1 MARNPYSEWLAK
13 KTKEEKSSKQKE
25 SQQKSTSVRN
35 PYTDWLSRKQSEQK
49 SQEIGVKEYDEP
61 FTAQIDAYLAN
72 RNAQQIKNN
81 AAQARKNQ
89 KIYDDGYS
97 APGESFNRLKEDRQK
112 RMSDRIG
119 KKIEAKRESES
130 SKSGFTTSSGDYVP
144 YNTRILNSQPDFEE
158 MVKQGKEKENL
169 FSGDVTYG
177 PLDYFN
183 KDRREIMRAANT
195 NFTYMTEQEK
205 ELYYYLNGKYG
216 ASEAADYVESI
227 NKELNARSA
236 GKVAEETKKLGQA
249 NPALGL
255 AADAAF
261 HIVGSGAYPR
271 MLAGQAYNA
280 LTGRYKEID
289 PNDPRYFG
297 TTIMNEGLQEG
308 INENETLKKI
318 IPNEGARNFAT
329 GTATSIA
336 ENIARLPFGSL
347 GLGMA
352 AASAGASGTR
362 DVLQRG
368 GTAGQALSLGVLNA
382 AAEAFFEKFSLENL
396 QALKTSPGKGVK
408 TFLRNLGKQAVVEGS
423 EEIATE
429 IANTMTD
436 QAIMGELSTYQV
448 AYQNYI
454 QQGMTEEQAKK
465 QAFIDFLGNVGLAG
479 LGGAVSGG
487 LMGGAGQAIGRIQEN
502 YALDQ
507 YGSTIDQ
514 DYREY
519 ASSLDPNREN
529 YAAEADYQEA
539 MSLRSLAEEYA
550 DRQGRGEFIR
560 NRDKAEYD
568 IRLNRLRESMAA
580 NAGEAQQVGQ
590 EAEEGPEWRPEEA
603 QERPYEAQAQRNTLT
618 QENAQETAQDEPDAV
633 RMWSREFESN
643 GQKAFESNYDGETDL
658 PTYYRAFG
666 RVYNAGRYGFDLT
679 ADQRAEAAVVLSQEA
694 FDAALKAGY
703 QDLNANRGYDVA
715 TGRPFGAVQGQPKN
729 GGIGSVS
736 VSATQAQRKVASHVG
751 KLTGLTIDLVDSLET
766 EGATGS
772 YQPGRIT
779 IDINSQDFNASMA
792 HELTHFIKE
801 QAPSG
806 YEVFEKHVVKAMT
819 NATGMDLESSLQHVI
834 NRYRDAGKN
843 LNRAQAMEEL
853 VADSTQR
860 FMNDPEFIEQV
871 IKDDRSLGQK
881 IIDFFT
887 DVIDAL
893 KELIQTGSTRA
904 SARALEEQVEIYER
918 ARDNWY
924 AILEEASE
932 NYKSGQEVAGEEKNR
947 IEHPDQV
954 ADERIEQNFET
965 VRKMEPVVN
974 LKGDEFG
981 KGERSLKDRVIE
993 FYEQIGKVH
1002 NETVGDIYLTK
1013 DSVKDDLAHGVG
1025 RVKAI
1030 TFAAVPDIL
1039 QKGKVLKYSKNWK
1052 NRGYDSVIIG
1062 APIHIAEGNNAGD
1075 YYGLAVVK
1083 VMEDNRMYLHEVFT
1097 AKMGDVTPI
1106 KTPDFQGSN
1115 TRSDAYDLPSIYS
1128 IFGKLLNVNEGQ
1140 ADNVKFQLKEPVE
1153 ETKDLIAVHNLNADK
1168 LMKMLQYEGIP
1179 MPSIAVT
1186 KADMGHEDF
1195 GDISLIFRKDTIDPK
1210 NRKNK
1215 VYGADAWT
1223 ATFPTIEY
1231 ELDDNRANLISAKI
1245 DQLVQGKVPSR
1256 YSQMA
1261 QSFVRNLKSN
1271 INSYGGED
1279 GLIEQAMENT
1289 GMQAVYLAS
1298 QGETIQEKT
1307 KEIRTELLQ
1316 EDRELAQA
1324 IVNEFGDILTETEGW
1339 SGRRIFDSYGG
1350 RIKKAWA
1357 DQLVQK
1363 GETREAAEDF
1373 VNKKKGFVIASKFK
1387 AAQKYIKTGGV
1398 EVHTETDYEG
1408 MEKEIRSKTNGKDYR
1423 SWLKNL
1429 FSGIVRDSGVSNN
1442 KEPFYA
1448 DGRRKN
1454 FKQTH
1459 MPVTAANIVKS
1470 MLSQSDDARNVS
1482 SFHGIKS
1489 IRAVATEDFKSIDQI
1504 KKASGRIQQ
1513 LDTEQYSSLEDN
1525 LGTRLTQT
1533 ISDIVEASGNSS
1545 NRFMQMDSVG
1555 ECILEACSNPTQAN
1569 IKKTLEKYEW
1579 KVTEAQA
1586 GELAQIIKEVQEMP
1600 VDMFEA
1606 KPQRVV
1612 GYDEIAAA
1620 VVPDTAEDEVVAA
1633 LEQKGIPV
1641 LLYGDGK
1648 EGDRKKKINSL
1659 EGIKFQLEEVEDEGQ
1674 LIRNLQ
1680 KENKHLREANESLKK
1695 QFKLTKG
1702 DTLRQDDIKKVAGN
1716 LLKDY
1721 GSKYK
1726 RETLERNLTKL
1737 YDYIRSAD
1745 NVDPDVVN
1753 ELANGIAKSILNNAQ
1768 QIDQEQS
1775 EQYKDLRKQLR
1786 NTKVKIEAQDK
1797 ADLAAAG
1804 GYTEFRKKYFGKLRL
1819 GNDGISIDSFY
1830 QELNSQ
1836 YPELFPAE
1844 FTHPADQL
1852 MAVANAVDQIQERVV
1867 NPYHAN
1873 MDEMAVLLGSE
1884 IKEAYY
1890 TVRNTPPTF
1899 ADRKTAELEGARM
1912 AYKRS
1917 MDKYKAFLR
1926 KQYESGAKNAKQ
1938 AIIDEREKIKTARNA
1953 LLDRIEEGGM
1963 NPEEK
1968 KDAKREEKELRERL
1982 TDLNRQLAQVKY
1994 IAQPD
1999 EYVENMRQ
2007 IRERRQRSRD
2017 KETVLRDVKSMQTWL
2032 LQPNKQKHVPDEL
2045 KGIVLEFLR
2054 SIDYST
2060 DYLNR
2065 NGEKTARTEAWDDL
2079 QNFWNAVKDGN
2090 EWNGQY
2096 YDGDPDI
2103 ANRLTDLKGKVKG
2116 IEKLDDLSPADMS
2129 SLRRV
2134 VSSMKKT
2141 IMEVNELKAN
2151 QKAQEV
2157 EALGGAVIH
2166 DLDDISQE
2174 RWKTQEGKDE
2184 AIKGRSEFV
2193 GPLGTAD
2200 KLLNYDSLTPYTVFW
2215 KMGNNMLSLY
2225 QSFRKA
2231 ADRKT
2236 TQLKEADD
2244 YVKKAV
2250 EDLGLTRKEIN
2261 EWTGKNAK
2269 ATTFKT
2275 SGGEISLTP
2284 AMVMSLYVTNK
2295 RGQGRKHIHGDGI
2308 KNAPILSKQQ
2318 KDGKGGW
2325 LPSKVKRAY
2334 RPVRVT
2340 PGDVEAITN
2349 SLSQKQ
2355 KDFADRMQQ
2364 FLMLNAA
2371 DWGNEASLLMYG
2383 YKKFMSRD
2391 YWPILTDQNYIYSA
2405 EGDLSNL
2412 FLTVRNFGMTKPVT
2426 RFANNAVIIDDI
2438 FDVFSRHVDQ
2448 MSTYSAFLAPLSDFN
2463 KVYNYKN
2470 SENLVSVKQEI
2481 ERAMGTK
2488 GKDYLERL
2496 IRDING
2502 GERRD
2507 STFLDS
2513 MLSNAK
2519 GAAVAGSLSVAI
2531 QQPSAYLRAAAE
2543 INPKYLA
2550 EGVFTA
2556 PTKQLW
2562 NRICKYAPIA
2572 QWKDWGFYQMNTSRP
2587 LKDILFDTDSLKNR
2601 INNVA
2606 MMGAQKADQMTWSWI
2621 WKACENEIKDTHKEL
2636 EPGTEAFYRQVG
2648 DRFSEIIDKTQVVDS
2663 VLHRTQIMRSK
2674 DFGVKAATAFMGEPL
2689 STYNMLYRAGVDV
2702 QRRNKGAKARA
2713 AGVAAA
2719 FVATNA
2725 LGAALKSIISALR
2738 DDDEDKNYWQKYVAA
2753 FWGLDGNFADNINPF
2768 AMIPLG
2774 KDVVSI
2780 IKGYEPSRMEMQGF
2794 SDLWAMIQRVNKLKI
2809 GESKE
2814 TAAKVVADVA
2824 GAVGN
2829 LFGLPVQ
2836 NVMKDAD
2843 ALITTAIQSTSN
2855 LKDDYTRA
2863 KSRYDIA
2870 NEDNRSRYAQ
2880 YIVQAEKA
2888 GNMELAS
2895 QIYSDLEE
2903 SGQDPEKID
2912 SSINSI
2918 LTKQYK
2924 EDELVMAAA
2933 EAKADND
2940 LKGYGEAFES
2950 LIEAGYNAKRLKS
2963 AINSLE
2969 TEIYK
2974 ERGEENP
2981 RDRKEEPAE
2990 EEEDDA
2996 EEQVSAYESKD
3007 LIWAIEQ
3014 ANDNV
3019 PGAKEQYNAIVTEI
3033 YKTKIANGMEPKKAI
3048 QSLRTTISNAFKPRW
3063 QAAEGKEKDEI
3074 LIMVK
3079 SLKVN
3084 DRYIFSGYDF
3094 NNWKKKKE

>member
-487 LMGGAGQAIGRIQEN
+487 LMGGAGQV

-507 YGSTIDQ
+507 YGRTIDQ

-519 ASSLDPNREN
+519 ASGLDTNREN
-529 YAAEADYQEA
+529 YANESDYQEA
-539 MSLRSLAEEYA
+539 MNLRSLAEEYA
-550 DRQGRGEFIR
+550 ARQSRGEFIP
-560 NRDKAEYD
+560 NRDKAQYD
-568 IRLNRLRESMAA
+568 LRINRLQDSMMEHDSRYQDEV
-580 NAGEAQQVGQ
+580 EAYWRSRSGQ
-590 EAEEGPEWRPEEA
+590 EETGEEQGTESAPETETAVQGLPVQEPQESSEWQAKPA
-603 QERPYEAQAQRNTLT
+603 QEPLETEQT
-618 QENAQETAQDEPDAV
+618 ENVAINRENRQETAQDEPNAV

-643 GQKAFESNYDGETDL
+643 GQKAFEENYDGETDL
-658 PTYYRAFG
+658 TTYYRAFG
-666 RVYNAGRYGFDLT
+666 RVYNAGRYGFELT

-694 FDAALKAGY
+694 FDAALKSGY
-703 QDLNANRGYDVA
+703 QDLNANRGYDET
-715 TGRPFGAVQGQPKN
+715 TGRPLGAVQGQPKT
-729 GGIGSVS
+729 GGLGNVS
-736 VSATQAQRKVASHVG
+736 ESASQAQRTVASHVG

-766 EGATGS
+766 EGAAAS
-772 YQPGRIT
+772 YQPGKII
-779 IDINSQDFNASMA
+779 IDVNSTDFNASMA

-806 YEVFEKHVVKAMT
+806 YEVFERHVVQAMT
-819 NATGMDLESSLQHVI
+819 NATGMDLETSLQKVI
-834 NRYRDAGKN
+834 NQYRDAGRT

-860 FMNDPEFIEQV
+860 FMDDSEFIEQV
-871 IKDDRSLGQK
+871 IKEDRSLGQK

-893 KELIQTGSTRA
+893 KELIRTGSTRT
-904 SARALEEQVEIYER
+904 SAKALEEQVEVYER

-924 AILEEASE
+924 AMLEEASE
-932 NYKSGQEVAGEEKNR
+932 NYKSGQEVTGERKVKNR
-947 IEHPDQV
+947 IEHPEQV
-954 ADERIEQNFET
+954 TDEQIERNFET
-965 VRKMEPVVN
+965 VRNIEPVSV

-981 KGERSLKDRVIE
+981 KSERSLKDRVIE

-1002 NETVGDIYLTK
+1002 NEAVGDIFLTK
-1013 DSVKDDLAHGVG
+1013 DSVKDDIAHGVG

-1039 QKGKVLKYSKNWK
+1039 REGKVLKYTKNWK

-1128 IFGKLLNVNEGQ
+1128 IFGKLLNVNESK
-1140 ADNVKFQLKEPVE
+1140 ADNV
-1153 ETKDLIAVHNLNADK
+1153 
-1168 LMKMLQYEGIP
+1168 
-1179 MPSIAVT
+1179 
-1186 KADMGHEDF
+1186 
-1195 GDISLIFRKDTIDPK
+1195 
-1210 NRKNK
+1210 
-1215 VYGADAWT
+1215 
-1223 ATFPTIEY
+1223 
-1231 ELDDNRANLISAKI
+1231 
-1245 DQLVQGKVPSR
+1245 
-1256 YSQMA
+1256 
-1261 QSFVRNLKSN
+1261 
-1271 INSYGGED
+1271 
-1279 GLIEQAMENT
+1279 
-1289 GMQAVYLAS
+1289 
-1298 QGETIQEKT
+1298 
-1307 KEIRTELLQ
+1307 
-1316 EDRELAQA
+1316 
-1324 IVNEFGDILTETEGW
+1324 
-1339 SGRRIFDSYGG
+1339 
-1350 RIKKAWA
+1350 
-1357 DQLVQK
+1357 
-1363 GETREAAEDF
+1363 
-1373 VNKKKGFVIASKFK
+1373 
-1387 AAQKYIKTGGV
+1387 
-1398 EVHTETDYEG
+1398 
-1408 MEKEIRSKTNGKDYR
+1408 
-1423 SWLKNL
+1423 
-1429 FSGIVRDSGVSNN
+1429 
-1442 KEPFYA
+1442 
-1448 DGRRKN
+1448 
-1454 FKQTH
+1454 
-1459 MPVTAANIVKS
+1459 
-1470 MLSQSDDARNVS
+1470 
-1482 SFHGIKS
+1482 
-1489 IRAVATEDFKSIDQI
+1489 
-1504 KKASGRIQQ
+1504 
-1513 LDTEQYSSLEDN
+1513 
-1525 LGTRLTQT
+1525 
-1533 ISDIVEASGNSS
+1533 
-1545 NRFMQMDSVG
+1545 
-1555 ECILEACSNPTQAN
+1555 
-1569 IKKTLEKYEW
+1569 
-1579 KVTEAQA
+1579 
-1586 GELAQIIKEVQEMP
+1586 
-1600 VDMFEA
+1600 
-1606 KPQRVV
+1606 
-1612 GYDEIAAA
+1612 
-1620 VVPDTAEDEVVAA
+1620 
-1633 LEQKGIPV
+1633 
-1641 LLYGDGK
+1641 
-1648 EGDRKKKINSL
+1648 
-1659 EGIKFQLEEVEDEGQ
+1659 KFQLEEVEDEGQ

-1890 TVRNTPPTF
+1890 TVRNAPPTF
-1899 ADRKTAELEGARM
+1899 ADRKAAELEGARV

-1917 MDKYKAFLR
+1917 MDRYKAFLR

-1938 AIIDEREKIKTARNA
+1938 AIINERDKIKTARNA
-1953 LLDRIEEGGM
+1953 LLEQIADGGM

-2007 IRERRQRSRD
+2007 IRERRQRNRD

-2032 LQPNKQKHVPDEL
+2032 LQPNKQKHVPEEL
-2045 KGIVLEFLR
+2045 KGIVMEFLR

-2060 DYLNR
+2060 DYLNK

-2103 ANRLTDLKGKVKG
+2103 ASRLTDLKAKVKG
-2116 IEKLDDLSPADMS
+2116 IERLDDLSPADMS
-2129 SLRRV
+2129 NLRRV

-2269 ATTFKT
+2269 ARTFKT

-2295 RGQGRKHIHGDGI
+2295 RGQGRKHIYGDGI

-2325 LPSKVKRAY
+2325 LPSKVQRAY

-2448 MSTYSAFLAPLSDFN
+2448 MSTYSTFLAPLSDFN

-2636 EPGTEAFYRQVG
+2636 EPGTESFYRQVG

-2924 EDELVMAAA
+2924 EDELVMVAA

>member
-1 MARNPYSEWLAK
+1 MANNPYTEWLAK
-13 KTKEEKSSKQKE
+13 KKKEEKSGNQKAP
-25 SQQKSTSVRN
+25 QTKSTSVEN
-35 PYTDWLSRKQSEQK
+35 PYTDWLARKQSKQER
-49 SQEIGVKEYDEP
+49 QEIGVKEYDEP
-61 FTAQIDAYLAN
+61 FTAQIDAYQRHQAAQNPELPGFFPDFLTDYLKRNRESGANDSDDTYYQRSQQASKNSTLEPKRTYKDLDDRYYYEDQARREKQEQQNQAKKAEQFQEQQKILEKRQRDAVEFTRAPYANPIRYDQIESMQDYEAMVEKGRQNPRNRFRETPMSFIEALDPRNWEYQRGATEGLFKPYRNLTDTERNRYNYILGAAGEEAADTYLESLKDPLARESAAKTYSQISKLPKPVAGAAKTGASFAAGLDSAMRGLGTLPALITGQEVEN
-72 RNAQQIKNN
+72 HNTELEYLQSYINERSKGLPNVLYQAAGAIGGMAPSIAAGALTGGSSLAAQGITQSSVF
-81 AAQARKNQ
+81 AAQAAGQTYRQ
-89 KIYDDGYS
+89 DLQEGRPVEGAQAS
-97 APGESFNRLKEDRQK
+97 ALLAAAD
-112 RMSDRIG
+112 
-119 KKIEAKRESES
+119 EA
-130 SKSGFTTSSGDYVP
+130 
-144 YNTRILNSQPDFEE
+144 
-158 MVKQGKEKENL
+158 
-169 FSGDVTYG
+169 VTNW
-177 PLDYFN
+177 L
-183 KDRREIMRAANT
+183 
-195 NFTYMTEQEK
+195 
-205 ELYYYLNGKYG
+205 LNGVSQFGGG
-216 ASEAADYVESI
+216 ALKQAMGNSRVAQAARQGITGAMARHPNVRRAVLSAADY
-227 NKELNARSA
+227 
-236 GKVAEETKKLGQA
+236 G
-249 NPALGL
+249 
-255 AADAAF
+255 AD
-261 HIVGSGAYPR
+261 
-271 MLAGQAYNA
+271 MLSEASQ
-280 LTGRYKEID
+280 
-289 PNDPRYFG
+289 
-297 TTIMNEGLQEG
+297 EGLQNITESMRNTMVYGDDFDLMENLENPETWEAALVGG
-308 INENETLKKI
+308 I
-318 IPNEGARNFAT
+318 
-329 GTATSIA
+329 
-336 ENIARLPFGSL
+336 
-347 GLGMA
+347 
-352 AASAGASGTR
+352 
-362 DVLQRG
+362 
-368 GTAGQALSLGVLNA
+368 TAGIMNAPGVMA
-382 AAEAFFEKFSLENL
+382 
-396 QALKTSPGKGVK
+396 
-408 TFLRNLGKQAVVEGS
+408 
-423 EEIATE
+423 
-429 IANTMTD
+429 
-436 QAIMGELSTYQV
+436 
-448 AYQNYI
+448 
-454 QQGMTEEQAKK
+454 
-465 QAFIDFLGNVGLAG
+465 
-479 LGGAVSGG
+479 
-487 LMGGAGQAIGRIQEN
+487 QE
-502 YALDQ
+502 YALNR

-519 ASSLDPNREN
+519 ASSLDPNRGN

-550 DRQGRGEFIR
+550 ARQGRGESIP

-568 IRLNRLRESMAA
+568 IRLNRLQESMMA
-580 NAGEAQQVGQ
+580 NDPRYQDEVEAYWSGRQEGTGEAQQAEMGQ
-590 EAEEGPEWRPEEA
+590 EAEETMQPHPAQEIPEWKPETA
-603 QERPYEAQAQRNTLT
+603 QEQPKTVQVQMNTILQGNT
-618 QENAQETAQDEPDAV
+618 QETAQDESDAV
-633 RMWSREFESN
+633 RMWSREFESS

-658 PTYYRAFG
+658 TTYYRAFG

-679 ADQRAEAAVVLSQEA
+679 ADQQAEAAVVLSQEA

-736 VSATQAQRKVASHVG
+736 DSATQAQRQVASHVG

-766 EGATGS
+766 EGATAS

-806 YEVFEKHVVKAMT
+806 YEVFEKHVVQAMT
-819 NATGMDLESSLQHVI
+819 NATGMDLESSLQDVI

-881 IIDFFT
+881 IIDYFA

-893 KELIQTGSTRA
+893 KELIRTGSTRA
-904 SARALEEQVEIYER
+904 SARALEEQMEIYER

-924 AILEEASE
+924 AMLEEASE

-954 ADERIEQNFET
+954 TDERIEQNFET
-965 VRKMEPVVN
+965 VRKMEPVAN

-1013 DSVKDDLAHGVG
+1013 DSVKDDLAHGIG
-1025 RVKAI
+1025 RIKAI

-1039 QKGKVLKYSKNWK
+1039 RKGKVLKYSKNWK

-1128 IFGKLLNVNEGQ
+1128 IFGKLLNVNESK
-1140 ADNVKFQLKEPVE
+1140 ADNV
-1153 ETKDLIAVHNLNADK
+1153 
-1168 LMKMLQYEGIP
+1168 
-1179 MPSIAVT
+1179 
-1186 KADMGHEDF
+1186 
-1195 GDISLIFRKDTIDPK
+1195 
-1210 NRKNK
+1210 
-1215 VYGADAWT
+1215 
-1223 ATFPTIEY
+1223 
-1231 ELDDNRANLISAKI
+1231 
-1245 DQLVQGKVPSR
+1245 
-1256 YSQMA
+1256 
-1261 QSFVRNLKSN
+1261 
-1271 INSYGGED
+1271 
-1279 GLIEQAMENT
+1279 
-1289 GMQAVYLAS
+1289 
-1298 QGETIQEKT
+1298 
-1307 KEIRTELLQ
+1307 
-1316 EDRELAQA
+1316 
-1324 IVNEFGDILTETEGW
+1324 
-1339 SGRRIFDSYGG
+1339 
-1350 RIKKAWA
+1350 
-1357 DQLVQK
+1357 
-1363 GETREAAEDF
+1363 
-1373 VNKKKGFVIASKFK
+1373 
-1387 AAQKYIKTGGV
+1387 
-1398 EVHTETDYEG
+1398 
-1408 MEKEIRSKTNGKDYR
+1408 
-1423 SWLKNL
+1423 
-1429 FSGIVRDSGVSNN
+1429 
-1442 KEPFYA
+1442 
-1448 DGRRKN
+1448 
-1454 FKQTH
+1454 
-1459 MPVTAANIVKS
+1459 
-1470 MLSQSDDARNVS
+1470 
-1482 SFHGIKS
+1482 
-1489 IRAVATEDFKSIDQI
+1489 
-1504 KKASGRIQQ
+1504 
-1513 LDTEQYSSLEDN
+1513 
-1525 LGTRLTQT
+1525 
-1533 ISDIVEASGNSS
+1533 
-1545 NRFMQMDSVG
+1545 
-1555 ECILEACSNPTQAN
+1555 
-1569 IKKTLEKYEW
+1569 
-1579 KVTEAQA
+1579 
-1586 GELAQIIKEVQEMP
+1586 
-1600 VDMFEA
+1600 
-1606 KPQRVV
+1606 
-1612 GYDEIAAA
+1612 
-1620 VVPDTAEDEVVAA
+1620 
-1633 LEQKGIPV
+1633 
-1641 LLYGDGK
+1641 
-1648 EGDRKKKINSL
+1648 
-1659 EGIKFQLEEVEDEGQ
+1659 KFQLEEVEDEGQ

-1695 QFKLTKG
+1695 QFKFTKG

-1890 TVRNTPPTF
+1890 TVRNAPPTF
-1899 ADRKTAELEGARM
+1899 ADRKAAELEGARV

-1938 AIIDEREKIKTARNA
+1938 AIINERDKIKTARNA
-1953 LLDRIEEGGM
+1953 LLEQIADGGM

-2007 IRERRQRSRD
+2007 IRERRQRNRD

-2045 KGIVLEFLR
+2045 KGIVMEFLR

-2060 DYLNR
+2060 AYLNK

-2103 ANRLTDLKGKVKG
+2103 ANRLTDLKAKVKG

-2129 SLRRV
+2129 NLRRV

-2141 IMEVNELKAN
+2141 IMEVNELKSN

-2269 ATTFKT
+2269 ARTFKT

-2295 RGQGRKHIHGDGI
+2295 RGQGRKHIYGDGI

-2325 LPSKVKRAY
+2325 LPSKVQRAY

-2448 MSTYSAFLAPLSDFN
+2448 MSTYSTFLAPLSDFN

-2636 EPGTEAFYRQVG
+2636 EPGTESFYRQVG

-2738 DDDEDKNYWQKYVAA
+2738 DDDEDKTYWQKYVAA

-2843 ALITTAIQSTSN
+2843 ALFTTAIQSTSS
-2855 LKDDYTRA
+2855 LKDDYSRA
-2863 KSRYDIA
+2863 KSKYDIA
-2870 NEDNRSRYAQ
+2870 NEDNRSRYAK
-2880 YIVQAEKA
+2880 YIVQAEEA

-2990 EEEDDA
+2990 EEEDEA

-3033 YKTKIANGMEPKKAI
+3033 YETKIVNGMEPKKAI

>member
-1 MARNPYSEWLAK
+1 MANLALQRWEERK
-13 KTKEEKSSKQKE
+13 KELEESG
-25 SQQKSTSVRN
+25 QQSTSSQDTGGESNLALKR
-35 PYTDWLSRKQSEQK
+35 WAERKQELQAEQQEQNR
-49 SQEIGVKEYDEP
+49 QEIGVKEYDES
-61 FTAQIDAYLAN
+61 FTAQIDAYQRHQAAQNPELPGFFPDFLTDYLKRNRGSGANDLDDTYYQRSQQSSKNSTLEPKRTYKDLDDRYYYEDQARREKQEQQKQAKREEQLQEQQKILEKRQRDAIEFTRAPYANPIRYDQIESMQDYEAMVEKGRQNPRNRFRETPMSFTEALDPRNWEYQRGATEGLFKPYKNLTDTERNRYNYILGSAGEEAADTYLESLKDPLAMEAAARTYGQISKLPEPVKGAAKTGASFAAGLDSAMRGLGTLPALIAGQEVEN
-72 RNAQQIKNN
+72 NNTELEYLQSYINERSKGLPNVLYQAAGAIGGMAPSIAAGALTGGSSLAAQGITQSSVF
-81 AAQARKNQ
+81 AAQAAGQTYRQ
-89 KIYDDGYS
+89 DLQEGRPIEGAQAS
-97 APGESFNRLKEDRQK
+97 ALLAAAD
-112 RMSDRIG
+112 
-119 KKIEAKRESES
+119 EA
-130 SKSGFTTSSGDYVP
+130 
-144 YNTRILNSQPDFEE
+144 
-158 MVKQGKEKENL
+158 
-169 FSGDVTYG
+169 VTNW
-177 PLDYFN
+177 L
-183 KDRREIMRAANT
+183 
-195 NFTYMTEQEK
+195 
-205 ELYYYLNGKYG
+205 LNGVSQFGGGVLKRAMGNSRVAQAARQGITG
-216 ASEAADYVESI
+216 AMARHPNVRRAVLSAADY
-227 NKELNARSA
+227 
-236 GKVAEETKKLGQA
+236 G
-249 NPALGL
+249 
-255 AADAAF
+255 AD
-261 HIVGSGAYPR
+261 
-271 MLAGQAYNA
+271 MLSEASQ
-280 LTGRYKEID
+280 
-289 PNDPRYFG
+289 
-297 TTIMNEGLQEG
+297 EGLQNITESMRNTMVYGDDFDLMENLENPETWEAALVGG
-308 INENETLKKI
+308 I
-318 IPNEGARNFAT
+318 
-329 GTATSIA
+329 
-336 ENIARLPFGSL
+336 
-347 GLGMA
+347 
-352 AASAGASGTR
+352 
-362 DVLQRG
+362 
-368 GTAGQALSLGVLNA
+368 TAGIMNAPGVMA
-382 AAEAFFEKFSLENL
+382 
-396 QALKTSPGKGVK
+396 
-408 TFLRNLGKQAVVEGS
+408 
-423 EEIATE
+423 
-429 IANTMTD
+429 
-436 QAIMGELSTYQV
+436 
-448 AYQNYI
+448 
-454 QQGMTEEQAKK
+454 
-465 QAFIDFLGNVGLAG
+465 
-479 LGGAVSGG
+479 
-487 LMGGAGQAIGRIQEN
+487 QE
-502 YALDQ
+502 YALNR

-519 ASSLDPNREN
+519 ASSLDPNRGN

-550 DRQGRGEFIR
+550 ARQGRGESIP

-568 IRLNRLRESMAA
+568 IRLNRLQESMMA
-580 NAGEAQQVGQ
+580 NDPRYQDGVEAYWQSRQEGTGEVRQAEVGQ
-590 EAEEGPEWRPEEA
+590 KAERTTQPYPA
-603 QERPYEAQAQRNTLT
+603 QEISEWKP
-618 QENAQETAQDEPDAV
+618 ETAQEQPGMVQVQQNTIQQKNTREMARDEPDAV

-658 PTYYRAFG
+658 TTYYRAFG

-679 ADQRAEAAVVLSQEA
+679 ADQQAEAAVVLSQEA

-736 VSATQAQRKVASHVG
+736 DSATQAQRQVASHVG

-766 EGATGS
+766 EGATAS

-806 YEVFEKHVVKAMT
+806 YEVFEKHVVQAMT
-819 NATGMDLESSLQHVI
+819 NATGMDLESSLQDVI

-860 FMNDPEFIEQV
+860 FMNDSEFIEQV

-881 IIDFFT
+881 IIDYFA

-893 KELIQTGSTRA
+893 KELIRTGSTRA
-904 SARALEEQVEIYER
+904 SARALEEQMEIYER

-924 AILEEASE
+924 AMLEEASE

-954 ADERIEQNFET
+954 TDERIEQNFET

-981 KGERSLKDRVIE
+981 KGKRSLKDRVIE

-1013 DSVKDDLAHGVG
+1013 DSVKDDLAHGIG
-1025 RVKAI
+1025 RIKAI

-1039 QKGKVLKYSKNWK
+1039 RKGKVLKYSKNWK

-1128 IFGKLLNVNEGQ
+1128 IFGKLLNVNESK
-1140 ADNVKFQLKEPVE
+1140 ADNV
-1153 ETKDLIAVHNLNADK
+1153 
-1168 LMKMLQYEGIP
+1168 
-1179 MPSIAVT
+1179 
-1186 KADMGHEDF
+1186 
-1195 GDISLIFRKDTIDPK
+1195 
-1210 NRKNK
+1210 
-1215 VYGADAWT
+1215 
-1223 ATFPTIEY
+1223 
-1231 ELDDNRANLISAKI
+1231 
-1245 DQLVQGKVPSR
+1245 
-1256 YSQMA
+1256 
-1261 QSFVRNLKSN
+1261 
-1271 INSYGGED
+1271 
-1279 GLIEQAMENT
+1279 
-1289 GMQAVYLAS
+1289 
-1298 QGETIQEKT
+1298 
-1307 KEIRTELLQ
+1307 
-1316 EDRELAQA
+1316 
-1324 IVNEFGDILTETEGW
+1324 
-1339 SGRRIFDSYGG
+1339 
-1350 RIKKAWA
+1350 
-1357 DQLVQK
+1357 
-1363 GETREAAEDF
+1363 
-1373 VNKKKGFVIASKFK
+1373 
-1387 AAQKYIKTGGV
+1387 
-1398 EVHTETDYEG
+1398 
-1408 MEKEIRSKTNGKDYR
+1408 
-1423 SWLKNL
+1423 
-1429 FSGIVRDSGVSNN
+1429 
-1442 KEPFYA
+1442 
-1448 DGRRKN
+1448 
-1454 FKQTH
+1454 
-1459 MPVTAANIVKS
+1459 
-1470 MLSQSDDARNVS
+1470 
-1482 SFHGIKS
+1482 
-1489 IRAVATEDFKSIDQI
+1489 
-1504 KKASGRIQQ
+1504 
-1513 LDTEQYSSLEDN
+1513 
-1525 LGTRLTQT
+1525 
-1533 ISDIVEASGNSS
+1533 
-1545 NRFMQMDSVG
+1545 
-1555 ECILEACSNPTQAN
+1555 
-1569 IKKTLEKYEW
+1569 
-1579 KVTEAQA
+1579 
-1586 GELAQIIKEVQEMP
+1586 
-1600 VDMFEA
+1600 
-1606 KPQRVV
+1606 
-1612 GYDEIAAA
+1612 
-1620 VVPDTAEDEVVAA
+1620 
-1633 LEQKGIPV
+1633 
-1641 LLYGDGK
+1641 
-1648 EGDRKKKINSL
+1648 
-1659 EGIKFQLEEVEDEGQ
+1659 KFQLEEVEDEGQ

-1680 KENKHLREANESLKK
+1680 KENKYLREANESLKK

-1726 RETLERNLTKL
+1726 RETLERNLAKL

-1745 NVDPDVVN
+1745 NVDSDVVN

-1786 NTKVKIEAQDK
+1786 NTKVKIEAPDK

-1873 MDEMAVLLGSE
+1873 MNEMAVLLGSE

-1890 TVRNTPPTF
+1890 TVRNAPPTF
-1899 ADRKTAELEGARM
+1899 ADRKAAELEGARVT
-1912 AYKRS
+1912 YKRS

-1926 KQYESGAKNAKQ
+1926 KQYESGARNAKQ
-1938 AIIDEREKIKTARNA
+1938 AIIAEREKLTAERNA
-1953 LLDRIEEGGM
+1953 LLNRIDEGEMNAEEM
-1963 NPEEK
+1963 
-1968 KDAKREEKELRERL
+1968 KDAKREANELKDRL
-1982 TDLNRQLAQVKY
+1982 LDLSRQQTQIKY

-1999 EYVENMRQ
+1999 EYVENMRK

-2017 KETVLRDVKSMQTWL
+2017 KEAVLRDVKTMQTWL

-2045 KGIVLEFLR
+2045 KGIVMDFLR

-2060 DYLNR
+2060 DYLNQS
-2065 NGEKTARTEAWDDL
+2065 GEKTARTEAWDDL
-2079 QNFWNAVKDGN
+2079 QTFWNAVKDGN

-2103 ANRLTDLKGKVKG
+2103 ANRLTDLKAKVKG
-2116 IEKLDDLSPADMS
+2116 IEKLDDLSPADMTN
-2129 SLRRV
+2129 LRRV
-2134 VSSMKKT
+2134 VAAMKKT

-2151 QKAQEV
+2151 ERSQEV
-2157 EALGGAVIH
+2157 ENIAEGSMRELGYIA
-2166 DLDDISQE
+2166 
-2174 RWKTQEGKDE
+2174 QEGW
-2184 AIKGRSEFV
+2184 KGKGGPIRGRNEFV
-2193 GPLGTAD
+2193 GPLGGAD

-2215 KMGNNMLSLY
+2215 KMGNNMLSIY
-2225 QSFRKA
+2225 QSFRNAADKKTIRLKA
-2231 ADRKT
+2231 A
-2236 TQLKEADD
+2236 EV
-2244 YVKKAV
+2244 YVRKAV
-2250 EDLGLTRKEIN
+2250 EELGISRKEIN
-2261 EWTGKNAK
+2261 EWTGQNAK
-2269 ATTFKT
+2269 AETFQV

-2295 RGQGRKHIHGDGI
+2295 RGQGKKHIYGDGI

-2318 KDGKGGW
+2318 KGKEGGW
-2325 LPSKVKRAY
+2325 IPSKIQKAY
-2334 RPVRVT
+2334 RPVQVT
-2340 PGDVEAITN
+2340 PGDVAAIT
-2349 SLSQKQ
+2349 STLSQKQ

-2364 FLMLNAA
+2364 FLMLDAA
-2371 DWGNEASLLMYG
+2371 GWGNEASLLMYG

-2391 YWPILTDQNYIYSA
+2391 YWPILTDSNYIYSA

-2412 FLTVRNFGMTKPVT
+2412 FLTVRNFGMTKPVN
-2426 RFANNAVIIDDI
+2426 RYANNAVIIDDI
-2438 FDVFSRHVDQ
+2438 FEVFSRHVDQ

-2463 KVYNYKN
+2463 KVYNYKD

-2531 QQPSAYLRAAAE
+2531 QQPSAYLRAMAE

-2562 NRICKYAPIA
+2562 DRICKYAPIA
-2572 QWKDWGFYQMNTSRP
+2572 QWKDWGFYQMNTSRA
-2587 LKDILFDTDSLKNR
+2587 LKDILFETDSLKNR

-2621 WKACENEIKDTHKEL
+2621 WKACENEIKDTHKNL
-2636 EPGTEAFYRQVG
+2636 EPGTEAFYKQVG
-2648 DRFSEIIDKTQVVDS
+2648 RRFSEIIDKTQVVDS

-2689 STYNMLYRAGVDV
+2689 STYNMLYRAGIDI
-2702 QRRNKGAKARA
+2702 QRKNKGAKARA
-2713 AGVAAA
+2713 ARVAAA
-2719 FVATNA
+2719 FVATSA
-2725 LGAALKSIISALR
+2725 LGAALKSVISAMR
-2738 DDDEDKNYWQKYVAA
+2738 DDDEEKDYWQKYTEA
-2753 FWGLDGNFADNINPF
+2753 FGGNFVDNINPLS
-2768 AMIPLG
+2768 MTPLG
-2774 KDVVSI
+2774 KDAVSI
-2780 IKGYEPSRMEMQGF
+2780 IRGYEPSRMELQGYT
-2794 SDLWAMIQRVNKLKI
+2794 DLWAMIQKVSKLRT

-2814 TAAKVVADVA
+2814 TSAKVVADVA
-2824 GAVGN
+2824 GTVGN
-2829 LFGLPVQ
+2829 LFGLPVK
-2836 NVMKDAD
+2836 NVIRDAD
-2843 ALITTAIQSTSN
+2843 ALLTTAIQSTNN

-2870 NEDNRSRYAQ
+2870 NEDNRSRYAK
-2880 YIVQAEKA
+2880 YIVEAEEA
-2888 GNMELAS
+2888 GNQELADE
-2895 QIYSDLEE
+2895 IYNELVE
-2903 SGQDPEKID
+2903 SGQEPEKIE

-2918 LTKQYK
+2918 VTKQYK
-2924 EDELVMAAA
+2924 GDELVMAAA

-2940 LKGYGEAFES
+2940 LKTYGEAFDA
-2950 LIEAGYNAKRLKS
+2950 LVEAGYDAKRLKS
-2963 AINSLE
+2963 AIGSLE
-2969 TEIYK
+2969 NEIYK

-2981 RDRKEEPAE
+2981 RDKKEEPEAE
-2990 EEEDDA
+2990 EEENEA

-3014 ANDNV
+3014 MSENV
-3019 PGAKEQYNAIVTEI
+3019 PGAKEQYNAIVSEL
-3033 YKTKIANGMEPKKAI
+3033 YQTKIANGMEPKKAL

-3063 QAAEGKEKDEI
+3063 QEAEGKEKDEI

-3079 SLKVN
+3079 NLQVDGKN
-3084 DRYIFSGYDF
+3084 IFAGYDF
-3094 NNWKKKKE
+3094 NNWKKRD

>member
-1 MARNPYSEWLAK
+1 MANLALQRWEERK
-13 KTKEEKSSKQKE
+13 KELEESG
-25 SQQKSTSVRN
+25 QQSTSSQDTGGESNLALKR
-35 PYTDWLSRKQSEQK
+35 WAERKQELQAEQQEQNR
-49 SQEIGVKEYDEP
+49 QEIGVKEYDEP

-97 APGESFNRLKEDRQK
+97 APGESFNRLKDDRQK

-144 YNTRILNSQPDFEE
+144 YNTRILSLQPDFKE

-183 KDRREIMRAANT
+183 KNRREIMRAANT

-236 GKVAEETKKLGQA
+236 GKVAEETKKLGQD

-347 GLGMA
+347 GLGIA

-362 DVLQRG
+362 DILQRG
-368 GTAGQALSLGVLNA
+368 GTTGQALSLGVLNA

-408 TFLRNLGKQAVVEGS
+408 TFLRNLGKQAAVEGS

-465 QAFIDFLGNVGLAG
+465 QAFIDFLGNLGLAG

-487 LMGGAGQAIGRIQEN
+487 LMGGAGQAVGRLQEN

-507 YGSTIDQ
+507 YGSAIDQ

-539 MSLRSLAEEYA
+539 MSLRYLAEEYA
-550 DRQGRGEFIR
+550 DRQGRGEFIP
-560 NRDKAEYD
+560 NRDKAAYD
-568 IRLNRLRESMAA
+568 IRLNRLQDSMMENDSRYQDEVEAYWQSRQEGT
-580 NAGEAQQVGQ
+580 GEVQQAEVGQ
-590 EAEEGPEWRPEEA
+590 KAERTTQPYPA
-603 QERPYEAQAQRNTLT
+603 QEISEWKP
-618 QENAQETAQDEPDAV
+618 ETAQEQPGMVQVQQNTIQQKNTREMAQDELDAV

-658 PTYYRAFG
+658 TTYYRAFG

-679 ADQRAEAAVVLSQEA
+679 ADQQAEAAVVLSQEA

-736 VSATQAQRKVASHVG
+736 DSATQAQRQVASHVG

-766 EGATGS
+766 EGATAS

-779 IDINSQDFNASMA
+779 ININSQDFNASMA

-806 YEVFEKHVVKAMT
+806 YEVFEKHVVQAMT
-819 NATGMDLESSLQHVI
+819 NATGMDLESSLQDVI

-881 IIDFFT
+881 IIDYFA

-893 KELIQTGSTRA
+893 KELIRTGSTRA
-904 SARALEEQVEIYER
+904 SARALEEQVEVYER

-924 AILEEASE
+924 AMLEEASE

-954 ADERIEQNFET
+954 TDERIEQNFET
-965 VRKMEPVVN
+965 VRKMEPVAN

-981 KGERSLKDRVIE
+981 KSERSLKDRVIE

-1013 DSVKDDLAHGVG
+1013 DSVKDDLAHEIG
-1025 RVKAI
+1025 RIKAI

-1039 QKGKVLKYSKNWK
+1039 RKGKVLKYSKNWK

-1128 IFGKLLNVNEGQ
+1128 IFGKLLNVNESK
-1140 ADNVKFQLKEPVE
+1140 ADNV
-1153 ETKDLIAVHNLNADK
+1153 
-1168 LMKMLQYEGIP
+1168 
-1179 MPSIAVT
+1179 
-1186 KADMGHEDF
+1186 
-1195 GDISLIFRKDTIDPK
+1195 
-1210 NRKNK
+1210 
-1215 VYGADAWT
+1215 
-1223 ATFPTIEY
+1223 
-1231 ELDDNRANLISAKI
+1231 
-1245 DQLVQGKVPSR
+1245 
-1256 YSQMA
+1256 
-1261 QSFVRNLKSN
+1261 
-1271 INSYGGED
+1271 
-1279 GLIEQAMENT
+1279 
-1289 GMQAVYLAS
+1289 
-1298 QGETIQEKT
+1298 
-1307 KEIRTELLQ
+1307 
-1316 EDRELAQA
+1316 
-1324 IVNEFGDILTETEGW
+1324 
-1339 SGRRIFDSYGG
+1339 
-1350 RIKKAWA
+1350 
-1357 DQLVQK
+1357 
-1363 GETREAAEDF
+1363 
-1373 VNKKKGFVIASKFK
+1373 
-1387 AAQKYIKTGGV
+1387 
-1398 EVHTETDYEG
+1398 
-1408 MEKEIRSKTNGKDYR
+1408 
-1423 SWLKNL
+1423 
-1429 FSGIVRDSGVSNN
+1429 
-1442 KEPFYA
+1442 
-1448 DGRRKN
+1448 
-1454 FKQTH
+1454 
-1459 MPVTAANIVKS
+1459 
-1470 MLSQSDDARNVS
+1470 
-1482 SFHGIKS
+1482 
-1489 IRAVATEDFKSIDQI
+1489 
-1504 KKASGRIQQ
+1504 
-1513 LDTEQYSSLEDN
+1513 
-1525 LGTRLTQT
+1525 
-1533 ISDIVEASGNSS
+1533 
-1545 NRFMQMDSVG
+1545 
-1555 ECILEACSNPTQAN
+1555 
-1569 IKKTLEKYEW
+1569 
-1579 KVTEAQA
+1579 
-1586 GELAQIIKEVQEMP
+1586 
-1600 VDMFEA
+1600 
-1606 KPQRVV
+1606 
-1612 GYDEIAAA
+1612 
-1620 VVPDTAEDEVVAA
+1620 
-1633 LEQKGIPV
+1633 
-1641 LLYGDGK
+1641 
-1648 EGDRKKKINSL
+1648 
-1659 EGIKFQLEEVEDEGQ
+1659 KFQLEEVEDEGQ

-1695 QFKLTKG
+1695 QFKFTKG

-1797 ADLAAAG
+1797 ADLAAVG

-1890 TVRNTPPTF
+1890 TVRNAPPTF
-1899 ADRKTAELEGARM
+1899 ADRKAAELEGARV

-1917 MDKYKAFLR
+1917 MERYKAFLR
-1926 KQYESGAKNAKQ
+1926 KQYESGARNAKQ
-1938 AIIDEREKIKTARNA
+1938 AIINERDKIKTARNA
-1953 LLDRIEEGGM
+1953 LLEQIADGGM

-2045 KGIVLEFLR
+2045 KGIVMEFLR

-2060 DYLNR
+2060 DYLNK

-2103 ANRLTDLKGKVKG
+2103 ANRLTDLKAKVKG

-2193 GPLGTAD
+2193 GPLGTVD

-2269 ATTFKT
+2269 ARTFKT

-2295 RGQGRKHIHGDGI
+2295 RGQGRKHIYGDGI

-2325 LPSKVKRAY
+2325 LPSKVQRAY

-2448 MSTYSAFLAPLSDFN
+2448 MSTYSTFLAPLSDFN

-2738 DDDEDKNYWQKYVAA
+2738 DDDEDKTYWQKYVAA
-2753 FWGLDGNFADNINPF
+2753 FWGLDGNFADSINPIG
-2768 AMIPLG
+2768 MLPLG
-2774 KDVVSI
+2774 KDIMSI
-2780 IKGYEPSRMEMQGF
+2780 VQGYEPSRMELQGYA
-2794 SDLWAMIQRVNKLKI
+2794 DLWAMIQRITKLSA

-2814 TAAKVVADVA
+2814 TSAKVVADAA
-2824 GAVGN
+2824 GIIGN
-2829 LFGLPVQ
+2829 LFGLPVK
-2836 NVMKDAD
+2836 NVLRDAD
-2843 ALITTAIQSTSN
+2843 ALFTTAIQSTSS

-2870 NEDNRSRYAQ
+2870 NEDNRSRYAK
-2880 YIVQAEKA
+2880 YIIQAGEA

-3033 YKTKIANGMEPKKAI
+3033 YETKIANGMEPKKAI

>member
-1 MARNPYSEWLAK
+1 MANLALQRWEERK
-13 KTKEEKSSKQKE
+13 KELEESG
-25 SQQKSTSVRN
+25 QQSTSSQDTGGESNLALKR
-35 PYTDWLSRKQSEQK
+35 WAERKQELQAEQQEQNR
-49 SQEIGVKEYDEP
+49 QEIGVKEYDEP
-61 FTAQIDAYLAN
+61 FTAQIDAYQRHQAAQNPELPGFFPDFLTDYLKRNRESGANDSDDTYYQRSQQASKNSTLEPKRTYKDLDDRYYYEDQARREKQEQQNQAKKAEQFQEQQKILEKRQRDAVEFTRAPYANPIRYDQIESMQDYEAMVEKGRQNPRNRFRETPMSFIEALDPRNWEYQRGATEGLFKPYRNLTDTERNRYNYILGAAGEEAADTYLESLKDPLARESAAKTYSQISKLPKPVAGAAKTGASFAAGLDSAMRGLGTLPALITGQEVEN
-72 RNAQQIKNN
+72 HNTELEYLQSYINERSKGLPNVLYQAAGAIGGMAPSIAAGALTGGSSLAAQGITQSSVF
-81 AAQARKNQ
+81 AAQAAGQTYRQ
-89 KIYDDGYS
+89 DLQEGRPVEGAQAS
-97 APGESFNRLKEDRQK
+97 ALLAAAD
-112 RMSDRIG
+112 
-119 KKIEAKRESES
+119 EA
-130 SKSGFTTSSGDYVP
+130 
-144 YNTRILNSQPDFEE
+144 
-158 MVKQGKEKENL
+158 
-169 FSGDVTYG
+169 VTNW
-177 PLDYFN
+177 L
-183 KDRREIMRAANT
+183 
-195 NFTYMTEQEK
+195 
-205 ELYYYLNGKYG
+205 LNGVSQFGGG
-216 ASEAADYVESI
+216 ALKQAMGNSRVAQAARQGITGAMARHPNVRRAVLSAADY
-227 NKELNARSA
+227 
-236 GKVAEETKKLGQA
+236 G
-249 NPALGL
+249 
-255 AADAAF
+255 AD
-261 HIVGSGAYPR
+261 
-271 MLAGQAYNA
+271 MLSEASQ
-280 LTGRYKEID
+280 
-289 PNDPRYFG
+289 
-297 TTIMNEGLQEG
+297 EGLQNITESMRNTMVYGDDFDLMENLENPETWEAALVGG
-308 INENETLKKI
+308 I
-318 IPNEGARNFAT
+318 
-329 GTATSIA
+329 
-336 ENIARLPFGSL
+336 
-347 GLGMA
+347 
-352 AASAGASGTR
+352 
-362 DVLQRG
+362 
-368 GTAGQALSLGVLNA
+368 TAGIMNAPGVMA
-382 AAEAFFEKFSLENL
+382 
-396 QALKTSPGKGVK
+396 
-408 TFLRNLGKQAVVEGS
+408 
-423 EEIATE
+423 
-429 IANTMTD
+429 
-436 QAIMGELSTYQV
+436 
-448 AYQNYI
+448 
-454 QQGMTEEQAKK
+454 
-465 QAFIDFLGNVGLAG
+465 
-479 LGGAVSGG
+479 
-487 LMGGAGQAIGRIQEN
+487 QE
-502 YALDQ
+502 YALNR

-519 ASSLDPNREN
+519 ASSLDPNRGN

-550 DRQGRGEFIR
+550 ARQGRGESIP

-568 IRLNRLRESMAA
+568 IRLNRLQESMMA
-580 NAGEAQQVGQ
+580 NDPRYQDEVEAYWSGRQEGTGEAQQAEMRQ
-590 EAEEGPEWRPEEA
+590 EAEETMQPYPA
-603 QERPYEAQAQRNTLT
+603 QEISEWKP
-618 QENAQETAQDEPDAV
+618 ETAQEQPGMVQVQQNTIQQKNIREMAQDELDAV

-658 PTYYRAFG
+658 TTYYRAFG

-679 ADQRAEAAVVLSQEA
+679 ADQQAEAAVVLSQEA

-736 VSATQAQRKVASHVG
+736 DSATQAQRQVASHVG

-766 EGATGS
+766 EGATAS

-806 YEVFEKHVVKAMT
+806 YEVFEKHVVQAMT
-819 NATGMDLESSLQHVI
+819 NATGMDLESSLQDVI

-881 IIDFFT
+881 IIDYFA

-893 KELIQTGSTRA
+893 KELIRTGSTRA
-904 SARALEEQVEIYER
+904 SARALEEQMEIYER

-924 AILEEASE
+924 AMLEEASE

-954 ADERIEQNFET
+954 TDERIEQNFET

-1128 IFGKLLNVNEGQ
+1128 IFGKLLNVNESK
-1140 ADNVKFQLKEPVE
+1140 ADNV
-1153 ETKDLIAVHNLNADK
+1153 
-1168 LMKMLQYEGIP
+1168 
-1179 MPSIAVT
+1179 
-1186 KADMGHEDF
+1186 
-1195 GDISLIFRKDTIDPK
+1195 
-1210 NRKNK
+1210 
-1215 VYGADAWT
+1215 
-1223 ATFPTIEY
+1223 
-1231 ELDDNRANLISAKI
+1231 
-1245 DQLVQGKVPSR
+1245 
-1256 YSQMA
+1256 
-1261 QSFVRNLKSN
+1261 
-1271 INSYGGED
+1271 
-1279 GLIEQAMENT
+1279 
-1289 GMQAVYLAS
+1289 
-1298 QGETIQEKT
+1298 
-1307 KEIRTELLQ
+1307 
-1316 EDRELAQA
+1316 
-1324 IVNEFGDILTETEGW
+1324 
-1339 SGRRIFDSYGG
+1339 
-1350 RIKKAWA
+1350 
-1357 DQLVQK
+1357 
-1363 GETREAAEDF
+1363 
-1373 VNKKKGFVIASKFK
+1373 
-1387 AAQKYIKTGGV
+1387 
-1398 EVHTETDYEG
+1398 
-1408 MEKEIRSKTNGKDYR
+1408 
-1423 SWLKNL
+1423 
-1429 FSGIVRDSGVSNN
+1429 
-1442 KEPFYA
+1442 
-1448 DGRRKN
+1448 
-1454 FKQTH
+1454 
-1459 MPVTAANIVKS
+1459 
-1470 MLSQSDDARNVS
+1470 
-1482 SFHGIKS
+1482 
-1489 IRAVATEDFKSIDQI
+1489 
-1504 KKASGRIQQ
+1504 
-1513 LDTEQYSSLEDN
+1513 
-1525 LGTRLTQT
+1525 
-1533 ISDIVEASGNSS
+1533 
-1545 NRFMQMDSVG
+1545 
-1555 ECILEACSNPTQAN
+1555 
-1569 IKKTLEKYEW
+1569 
-1579 KVTEAQA
+1579 
-1586 GELAQIIKEVQEMP
+1586 
-1600 VDMFEA
+1600 
-1606 KPQRVV
+1606 
-1612 GYDEIAAA
+1612 
-1620 VVPDTAEDEVVAA
+1620 
-1633 LEQKGIPV
+1633 
-1641 LLYGDGK
+1641 
-1648 EGDRKKKINSL
+1648 
-1659 EGIKFQLEEVEDEGQ
+1659 KFQLEEVEDEGQ

-1890 TVRNTPPTF
+1890 TVRNAPPTF
-1899 ADRKTAELEGARM
+1899 ADRKAAELEGARV

-1917 MDKYKAFLR
+1917 MDRYKAFLR

-1938 AIIDEREKIKTARNA
+1938 AIINERDKIKTARNA
-1953 LLDRIEEGGM
+1953 LLEQIADGGM

-2007 IRERRQRSRD
+2007 IRERRQRNRD

-2032 LQPNKQKHVPDEL
+2032 LQPNKQKHVPEEL
-2045 KGIVLEFLR
+2045 KGIVMEFLR

-2060 DYLNR
+2060 DYLNK

-2103 ANRLTDLKGKVKG
+2103 ASRLTDLKAKVKG
-2116 IEKLDDLSPADMS
+2116 IERLDDLSPADMS
-2129 SLRRV
+2129 NLRRV

-2269 ATTFKT
+2269 ARTFKT

-2295 RGQGRKHIHGDGI
+2295 RGQGRKHIYGDGI

-2325 LPSKVKRAY
+2325 LPSKVQRAY

-2448 MSTYSAFLAPLSDFN
+2448 MSTYSTFLAPLSDFN

-2636 EPGTEAFYRQVG
+2636 EPGTESFYRQVG

-2753 FWGLDGNFADNINPF
+2753 FWGLDGNFADSINPIG
-2768 AMIPLG
+2768 MLPLG
-2774 KDVVSI
+2774 KDIMSI
-2780 IKGYEPSRMEMQGF
+2780 VQGYEPSRMELQGYA
-2794 SDLWAMIQRVNKLKI
+2794 DLWAMIQRITKLSA

-2814 TAAKVVADVA
+2814 TSAKVVADAA
-2824 GAVGN
+2824 GIIGN
-2829 LFGLPVQ
+2829 LFGLPVK
-2836 NVMKDAD
+2836 NVLRDAD
-2843 ALITTAIQSTSN
+2843 ALFTTAIQSTSS

-2870 NEDNRSRYAQ
+2870 NEDNRSRYAK
-2880 YIVQAEKA
+2880 YIVQAEEA

-2903 SGQDPEKID
+2903 SGQDPEKIEN
-2912 SSINSI
+2912 SINNI
-2918 LTKQYK
+2918 ITKQYK

-3033 YKTKIANGMEPKKAI
+3033 YETKIANGMEPKKAI

-3079 SLKVN
+3079 NLKVN

>member
-1 MARNPYSEWLAK
+1 MANLALQRWEERK
-13 KTKEEKSSKQKE
+13 KELEESG
-25 SQQKSTSVRN
+25 QQSTSSQDTGGESNLALKR
-35 PYTDWLSRKQSEQK
+35 WAERKQELQAEQQEQNR
-49 SQEIGVKEYDEP
+49 QEIGVKEYDEP

-97 APGESFNRLKEDRQK
+97 APGESFNRLKDDRQK

-144 YNTRILNSQPDFEE
+144 YNTRILSLQPDFKE

-183 KDRREIMRAANT
+183 KNRREIMRAANT

-236 GKVAEETKKLGQA
+236 GKVAEETKKLGQD

-336 ENIARLPFGSL
+336 ENIARLPFDSL
-347 GLGMA
+347 GLGIA

-362 DVLQRG
+362 DILQRG
-368 GTAGQALSLGVLNA
+368 GTTGQALSLGVLNA

-806 YEVFEKHVVKAMT
+806 YEVFEKHVVQAMT
-819 NATGMDLESSLQHVI
+819 NATGMDLESSLQDVI

-881 IIDFFT
+881 IIDYFA

-893 KELIQTGSTRA
+893 KELIRTGSTRA
-904 SARALEEQVEIYER
+904 SARALEEQVEVYER

-924 AILEEASE
+924 AMLEEASE

-954 ADERIEQNFET
+954 TDERIEQNFET
-965 VRKMEPVVN
+965 VRKMEPVAN

-981 KGERSLKDRVIE
+981 KSERSLKDRVIE

-1013 DSVKDDLAHGVG
+1013 DSVKDDLAHEIG
-1025 RVKAI
+1025 RIKAI

-1039 QKGKVLKYSKNWK
+1039 RKGKVLKYSKNWK

-1128 IFGKLLNVNEGQ
+1128 IFGKLLNVNESK
-1140 ADNVKFQLKEPVE
+1140 ADNV
-1153 ETKDLIAVHNLNADK
+1153 
-1168 LMKMLQYEGIP
+1168 
-1179 MPSIAVT
+1179 
-1186 KADMGHEDF
+1186 
-1195 GDISLIFRKDTIDPK
+1195 
-1210 NRKNK
+1210 
-1215 VYGADAWT
+1215 
-1223 ATFPTIEY
+1223 
-1231 ELDDNRANLISAKI
+1231 
-1245 DQLVQGKVPSR
+1245 
-1256 YSQMA
+1256 
-1261 QSFVRNLKSN
+1261 
-1271 INSYGGED
+1271 
-1279 GLIEQAMENT
+1279 
-1289 GMQAVYLAS
+1289 
-1298 QGETIQEKT
+1298 
-1307 KEIRTELLQ
+1307 
-1316 EDRELAQA
+1316 
-1324 IVNEFGDILTETEGW
+1324 
-1339 SGRRIFDSYGG
+1339 
-1350 RIKKAWA
+1350 
-1357 DQLVQK
+1357 
-1363 GETREAAEDF
+1363 
-1373 VNKKKGFVIASKFK
+1373 
-1387 AAQKYIKTGGV
+1387 
-1398 EVHTETDYEG
+1398 
-1408 MEKEIRSKTNGKDYR
+1408 
-1423 SWLKNL
+1423 
-1429 FSGIVRDSGVSNN
+1429 
-1442 KEPFYA
+1442 
-1448 DGRRKN
+1448 
-1454 FKQTH
+1454 
-1459 MPVTAANIVKS
+1459 
-1470 MLSQSDDARNVS
+1470 
-1482 SFHGIKS
+1482 
-1489 IRAVATEDFKSIDQI
+1489 
-1504 KKASGRIQQ
+1504 
-1513 LDTEQYSSLEDN
+1513 
-1525 LGTRLTQT
+1525 
-1533 ISDIVEASGNSS
+1533 
-1545 NRFMQMDSVG
+1545 
-1555 ECILEACSNPTQAN
+1555 
-1569 IKKTLEKYEW
+1569 
-1579 KVTEAQA
+1579 
-1586 GELAQIIKEVQEMP
+1586 
-1600 VDMFEA
+1600 
-1606 KPQRVV
+1606 
-1612 GYDEIAAA
+1612 
-1620 VVPDTAEDEVVAA
+1620 
-1633 LEQKGIPV
+1633 
-1641 LLYGDGK
+1641 
-1648 EGDRKKKINSL
+1648 
-1659 EGIKFQLEEVEDEGQ
+1659 KFQLEEVEDEGQ

-1695 QFKLTKG
+1695 QFKFTKG

-1797 ADLAAAG
+1797 ADLAAVG

-2269 ATTFKT
+2269 ARTFKT

-2295 RGQGRKHIHGDGI
+2295 RGQGRKHIYGDGI

-2325 LPSKVKRAY
+2325 LPSKVQRAY

-2448 MSTYSAFLAPLSDFN
+2448 MSTYSTFLAPLSDFN

-2738 DDDEDKNYWQKYVAA
+2738 DDDEDKTYWQKYVAA
-2753 FWGLDGNFADNINPF
+2753 FWGLDGNFADSINPIG
-2768 AMIPLG
+2768 MLPLG
-2774 KDVVSI
+2774 KDIMSI
-2780 IKGYEPSRMEMQGF
+2780 VQGYEPSRMELQGYA
-2794 SDLWAMIQRVNKLKI
+2794 DLWAMIQRITKLSA

-2814 TAAKVVADVA
+2814 TSAKVVADAA
-2824 GAVGN
+2824 GIIGN
-2829 LFGLPVQ
+2829 LFGLPVK
-2836 NVMKDAD
+2836 NVLRDAD
-2843 ALITTAIQSTSN
+2843 ALFTTAIQSTSS

-2870 NEDNRSRYAQ
+2870 NEDNRSRYAK
-2880 YIVQAEKA
+2880 YIIQAGEA

-3033 YKTKIANGMEPKKAI
+3033 YETKIANGMEPKKAI